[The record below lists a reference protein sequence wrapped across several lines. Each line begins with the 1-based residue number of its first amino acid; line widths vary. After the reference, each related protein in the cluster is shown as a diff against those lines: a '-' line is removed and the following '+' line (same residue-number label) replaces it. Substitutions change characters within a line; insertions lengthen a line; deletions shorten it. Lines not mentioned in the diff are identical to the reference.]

1 MVWRK
6 VAHIAL
12 GCTLLLAFQ
21 LYGVAELIRNEPPR
35 GSLFGTVYSERTLA
49 PIPKAR
55 VRLELIEPFDDRP
68 APLPSPPET
77 SEQEAVA
84 TYRWQGWGDLH
95 GYGYEGEGY
104 PGGVWEVYT
113 DAQGRFQL
121 RGVPAGVYQL
131 YVSGKVHHT
140 DYSKPPRV
148 EIKEGARIET
158 ELALK
163 PREPFLDLI
172 HPQAV
177 YYPDEPMRVGVLGFN
192 EDDTLQLTLY
202 RVRDIRP
209 TPPTH
214 LYEFL
219 NEVRYGWWRPEDS
232 LAQAVDTFKS
242 HLTALWRQETPI
254 RGRDPEGLFT
264 QYVEVPKQDEGTYLL
279 LVESGNN
286 RRAALMV
293 VSSIAVVSKVSDE
306 ATELWCTDL
315 RTGQPLGGVE
325 ITVHRAHKHG
335 TGANQRIVY
344 EPVRTG
350 RTNAD
355 GLGRFETLARSPDD
369 DWRGQLLT
377 IKSPRSGQLVHWGRI
392 DAALWRDETRRDEP
406 LQGVIYTERP
416 IYRPGHTIHFK
427 GIVRLGRTPDYRLP
441 PLNTPVQISVMNP
454 RDEIVYETRTTLNR
468 MGAFHAS
475 FLTSPEADTGYYQ
488 IRAAVGAYGTIEHS
502 VPISAYRK
510 PTYRI
515 TVKPE
520 QNLYMPNETV
530 RVQINT
536 DYYYGMPV
544 PNTQLMYTLYRH
556 ELWNWNSYKDEEY
569 NYLDWSDEYDDYEG
583 GVYGE
588 VVATGE
594 LMTNAAGQ
602 ARLTLSPADLLPQNR
617 GSRSFYWD
625 ESETSYEY
633 TLEVYAL
640 SEGWEGAKAQARFEI
655 APSVWQAQLRPDI
668 EFGDAQRAYRYTVQL
683 TDRRTG
689 QPVQT
694 TLRWRAGKMLAADD
708 RIRVEP
714 HAEGTIQTDTNGKAE
729 FHFTPDVSGDW
740 EVEISARDPDGN
752 AFTTR
757 HILWVWD
764 DEYLPWWW
772 GRTRSANAL
781 EARLNKRVFEPG
793 ESAELALRTP
803 YRDAVFYITL
813 EGDALHRSQVLK
825 AQGALTRVRIPLT
838 REQIPNAYIAV
849 CMVRNKE
856 LVQRVLEVRVG
867 QQAGALQVSLQTD
880 KTRYEPGETLTA
892 RIQTADAQG
901 RPTPAEV
908 SLAVVD
914 EAIYSIRED
923 APKALR
929 RAFYGRQWNSVRTD
943 FSAVWLALQ
952 GDKGSVETIRRD
964 FPDTAF
970 WQPAIMT
977 DARGQ
982 ATIRLKLP
990 DNLTEWRLTAMGHT
1004 ADTKVGF
1011 ARAKVKASKDLM
1023 ARLRLPLWLIEGDR
1037 TEISAIVSND
1047 TDQPRTVQVELRAPD
1062 GVRTQ
1067 TTTVP
1072 ARNSTSLRW
1081 NYEAK
1086 TLGAQKFT
1094 LIAREVNGRLRDAE
1108 ERRLEVKP
1116 FVISEADSRATLLKT
1131 ERQIIFTLR
1140 PDARPELTTLTLRTM
1155 PSATA
1160 LALDSLPYL
1169 LDYPYGCVEQTVS
1182 RFVPAV
1188 LAKRAF
1194 EQAGAPL
1201 DATTQR
1207 RIAEITQL
1215 SLERLSRMQTDDGGW
1230 SWWEG
1235 DESNLWITA
1244 YAVWGLHKAKQ
1255 AGVNVPDAM
1264 YQRGVKALRQLL
1276 ERAMPNRAISSQDID
1291 DRSWE
1296 RYWEDMLFAM
1306 QVLATVDPN
1315 PPDALFNPSHPF
1327 YDWILYTLGETQSR
1341 RSSQICFAVIQVLL
1355 HWRTLPNA
1363 DDYARDLWRRALS
1376 NAYEDRNHIDWM
1388 PNRTDEPW
1396 WYYYDWSPYEGQA
1409 LALQVLL
1416 QSRERAAAWFGGAQR
1431 YEQLISKT
1439 VIGLAQSYRNGRWYQ
1454 SRDTA
1459 LAAEAL
1465 LEYGKRYERD
1475 FATRE
1480 AEYEVL
1486 LNGQSIRRV
1495 AVVGAGVRRAEQ
1507 TLNLRN
1513 LAWRTGE
1520 NVITLR
1526 PLRGAPLVSVV
1537 LMQARS
1543 VPLAEDASAPLR
1555 MRIYRLDRPAD
1566 MTAPGERLRPLRSGD
1581 AVRAGEL
1588 LRIDVEARMPQKL
1601 SRLDYTVLE
1610 TPFAAGCAPFDTE
1623 AFIDAWWWGYAC
1635 EELRDDRALA
1645 FRQHWQRGDSYRYTL
1660 LARAE
1665 TPGEYTILPAHLW
1678 GMYAPYQAHSNGFKL
1693 RVLGN

>member
-6 VAHIAL
+6 AAHIAL

-21 LYGVAELIRNEPPR
+21 LYGIAELIRNEPPR

-68 APLPSPPET
+68 APLPSPSET

-84 TYRWQGWGDLH
+84 TYRSQGWGDLH

-121 RGVPAGVYQL
+121 RGVPAGVYSV
-131 YVSGKVHHT
+131 YVSGKVHST
-140 DYSKPPRV
+140 DYYNPPRV

-177 YYPDEPMRVGVLGFN
+177 YYPDEPMRVGVRGFN

-202 RVRDIRP
+202 RVRDTRP
-209 TPPTH
+209 TQSTD

-219 NEVRYGWWRPEDS
+219 NQVRYGWWRPEDS
-232 LAQAVDTFKS
+232 LAQAVDAFKN
-242 HLTALWRQETPI
+242 HMTALWRQETPI

-264 QYVEVPKQDEGTYLL
+264 QYVEVPKQEEGTYLL

-293 VSSIAVVSKVSDE
+293 VSSIAVVSKVSDR

-315 RTGQPLGGVE
+315 RTGQPLSGVE

-335 TGANQRIVY
+335 TGANRRIVY

-355 GLGRFETLARSPDD
+355 GLWRFETLTRNPDD

-377 IKSPRSGQLVHWGRI
+377 VKSPRSGQLVHWGRI
-392 DAALWRDETRRDEP
+392 DATHWGSEARKGEP
-406 LQGVIYTERP
+406 LQGAIYTERP
-416 IYRPGHTIHFK
+416 IYRPGHTIYFK

-441 PLNTPVQISVMNP
+441 PANTPVQISVMNP
-454 RDEIVYETRTTLNR
+454 RDEIVHETRTTLNR

-475 FLTSPEADTGYYQ
+475 FTTSPEAETGYYQ
-488 IRAAVGAYGTIEHS
+488 IRATVGAYGTIEHS
-502 VPISAYRK
+502 VPVSAYRK

-515 TVKPE
+515 TIKPE
-520 QNLYMPNETV
+520 RTLYMPNETV

-536 DYYYGMPV
+536 DYYFGMPV
-544 PNTQLMYTLYRH
+544 PNTQLMYTLYRR
-556 ELWNWNSYKDEEY
+556 ERWDWNYYNEGEY
-569 NYLDWSDEYDDYEG
+569 DYFDWSDEYDDYEG
-583 GVYGE
+583 SVYGE

-594 LMTNAAGQ
+594 LTTDAAGR
-602 ARLTLSPADLLPQNR
+602 ARLTLRPDDLLPQNR
-617 GSRSFYWD
+617 ERRFPYWD
-625 ESETSYEY
+625 RLDITYDY

-655 APSVWQAQLRPDI
+655 APSVWQAQLRPQT
-668 EFGDAQRAYRYTVQL
+668 EFGDAQRAYRYTVLL

-714 HAEGTIQTDTNGKAE
+714 HAEGTIQTDANGKAE
-729 FHFTPDVSGDW
+729 FQFAPDVSGDW

-772 GRTRSANAL
+772 GRTRNANAL

-803 YRDAVFYITL
+803 HRDAVFYITL
-813 EGDALHRSQVLK
+813 EGDTLHRSQVVK
-825 AQGALTRVRIPLT
+825 AQGALTRVRIPIT
-838 REQIPNAYIAV
+838 REQAPNAYIAV

-867 QQAGALQVSLQTD
+867 QQIGALQVSVQTD
-880 KTRYEPGETLTA
+880 KPRYEPGETLTA

-901 RPTPAEV
+901 RPTPAEI

-914 EAIYSIRED
+914 EAIYSIHKD
-923 APKALR
+923 NPNDLR

-952 GDKGSVETIRRD
+952 GDKGSVETVRRD

-970 WQPAIMT
+970 WQPIVMT

-982 ATIRLKLP
+982 ATVRLKLP
-990 DNLTEWRLTAMGHT
+990 DNLTEWRLTAIAHT

-1011 ARAKVKASKDLM
+1011 TRAKVKASKDLM

-1037 TEISAIVSND
+1037 TEISAILSND

-1067 TTTVP
+1067 TAAVP
-1072 ARNSTSLRW
+1072 ARNSISLRW

-1086 TLGAQKFT
+1086 SLGTQKFT

-1108 ERRLEVKP
+1108 ERTLEVKP
-1116 FVISEADSRATLLKT
+1116 FVISEADSRALLLGT
-1131 ERQIIFTLR
+1131 ERQIVFTLR

-1160 LALDSLPYL
+1160 LVLDSLPYL

-1188 LAKRAF
+1188 LTKRAF

-1207 RIAEITQL
+1207 KIAEITQL
-1215 SLERLSRMQTDDGGW
+1215 SLERLSRMQTEDGGW

-1235 DESNLWITA
+1235 NEPTLWTTA

-1255 AGVNVPDAM
+1255 AGVNVPDTM
-1264 YQRGVKALRQLL
+1264 YRNGVAALRSLL
-1276 ERAMPNRAISSQDID
+1276 ERALQIRTQRDQQWIYSDMDRA
-1291 DRSWE
+1291 E
-1296 RYWEDMLFAM
+1296 ALFAM
-1306 QVLATVDPN
+1306 QVLAAVDPT
-1315 PPDALFNPSHPF
+1315 PPDTLSDPNHPF
-1327 YDWILYTLGETQSR
+1327 YDWILHALEETQDYH
-1341 RSSQICFAVIQVLL
+1341 SSQTRLAVIQVLL

-1363 DDYARDLWRRALS
+1363 DEYARDLWRRALR
-1376 NAYEDRNHIDWM
+1376 NAYEDRNHIDWT

-1396 WYYYDWSPYEGQA
+1396 WYSYSWSPYEGQA
-1409 LALQVLL
+1409 LALRALL
-1416 QSRERAAAWFGGAQR
+1416 QSRERAAAWFGSVQR

-1439 VIGLAQSYRNGRWYQ
+1439 VIGLAQGYRNGRWYQ

-1459 LAAEAL
+1459 QAVEAL
-1465 LEYGKRYERD
+1465 LEYGARYERD
-1475 FATRE
+1475 FAARE
-1480 AEYEVL
+1480 AEYELL
-1486 LNGQSIRRV
+1486 LNGQPIQRV
-1495 AVVGAGVRRAEQ
+1495 AVASADVRRAEQ
-1507 TLNLRN
+1507 AIHLRN

-1537 LMQARS
+1537 LTQARS
-1543 VPLAEDASAPLR
+1543 VPLAEEASGPLR
-1555 MRIYRLDRPAD
+1555 LRVYRLERPAE
-1566 MTAPGERLRPLRSGD
+1566 MTTPGERLRPLRSGD
-1581 AVRAGEL
+1581 AVRAGAL

-1623 AFIDAWWWGYAC
+1623 AFLNAWWWDYAY
-1635 EELRDDRALA
+1635 EEIRDDRALT
-1645 FRQHWQRGDSYRYTL
+1645 FRQYWQRGDSYRYTL
-1660 LARAE
+1660 LVRAE

-1678 GMYAPYQAHSNGFKL
+1678 GMYAPYQAHTNGFKL
-1693 RVLGN
+1693 RILGN